1 MLAVTILGN
10 NSAIPAFDRHPTAQV
25 ITLDDHLFLVD
36 CGEGTQ
42 TQMNKY
48 KIRRSRIN
56 HIFISHLHGDHYF
69 GLIGLITS
77 MGLLGR
83 HQDLNL
89 YGPASLKD
97 IFDLQLQVADTQLPY
112 NLIFHRLE
120 EETVLVKDNRFQVEA
135 FRVSH
140 RIECW
145 GFIFR
150 QIRPP
155 RKVNPEKARLAGVP
169 SSFFDRLKW
178 GENYETQ
185 GGLLIQNAGITDP
198 APRPK
203 SYAYSADTVFD
214 PQLAVKVQG
223 VDLLYH
229 ETTYLKDLEE
239 RATKRFHCTTV
250 QAATIAQMAGVRRLL
265 IGHFSSKYDRLD
277 DFETEAR
284 AVFPETN
291 LALEGVTYLVT

>member
-1 MLAVTILGN
+1 VLAVTILGN

-25 ITLDDHLFLVD
+25 VTLDDHLFLID

-83 HQDLNL
+83 NQDLNL
-89 YGPASLKD
+89 YGPAPLIE
-97 IFDLQLQVADTQLPY
+97 IFDMQLKVADTRLPY
-112 NLIFHRLE
+112 KLIFHPLGE
-120 EETVLVKDNRFQVEA
+120 EGVLLQDNRFQVSC
-135 FRVSH
+135 FRVFH

-155 RKVNPEKARLAGVP
+155 RRVNPDKARIAGVP
-169 SSFFDRLKW
+169 ASFFDRLKW
-178 GENYETQ
+178 GEDYETQ
-185 GGLLIQNAGITDP
+185 QGTLIQNESVTDA
-198 APRPK
+198 APKPK
-203 SYAYSADTVFD
+203 SYAYSADTIFHPEV
-214 PQLAVKVQG
+214 ASKVEG

-229 ETTYLKDLEE
+229 EATYLKDLEE
-239 RATKRFHCTTV
+239 RATNRFHCTTV
-250 QAATIAQMAGVRRLL
+250 QAAAIAKRAGVKQLL
-265 IGHFSSKYDRLD
+265 IGHFSSKYDKLD
-277 DFETEAR
+277 EFERETRE
-284 AVFPETN
+284 VFPHSD
-291 LALEGVTYLVT
+291 LAIEGVTYLVP